1 MWLKQMVVL
10 YYFNSRN
17 NCLTYQW
24 KTSHTAWR
32 PSWLTSS
39 LRSRSNPPPQ
49 SGYGCRKG
57 TRSWAEKNEIDD
69 FWKIDSRGVSQ
80 NLVCETALEEV
91 PNIVVI
97 RSSGENNNCSCS
109 KARNKMEKI
118 HLNMET
124 DINYLS
130 WVTAIP
136 KLVSLFFGITTSNCS
151 KLFKVHI

>member
-1 MWLKQMVVL
+1 MTL
-10 YYFNSRN
+10 
-17 NCLTYQW
+17 
-24 KTSHTAWR
+24 
-32 PSWLTSS
+32 S

-49 SGYGCRKG
+49 SGCGCRRG

-69 FWKIDSRGVSQ
+69 FWKIDSWVDSQ

-109 KARNKMEKI
+109 KARNKMEKL
-118 HLNMET
+118 HLNMEN

-151 KLFKVHI
+151 KLFKDNQISCDFKERRNPTSVIHHHQLLHRDPRLQ